1 MIGKAKT
8 RKKMLWTLLGVAAG
22 GIVGFL
28 YYKFVGC
35 RTGAC
40 LLTSHPVRSILY
52 WGLIGGLFASSLA
65 R

>member
-1 MIGKAKT
+1 
-8 RKKMLWTLLGVAAG
+8 MLWTLLGVAAG

>member
-1 MIGKAKT
+1 
-8 RKKMLWTLLGVAAG
+8 MLWTIVGMIAG
-22 GIVGFL
+22 GAVGFL
-28 YYKFVGC
+28 YYRFVGC
-35 RTGAC
+35 RSGAC